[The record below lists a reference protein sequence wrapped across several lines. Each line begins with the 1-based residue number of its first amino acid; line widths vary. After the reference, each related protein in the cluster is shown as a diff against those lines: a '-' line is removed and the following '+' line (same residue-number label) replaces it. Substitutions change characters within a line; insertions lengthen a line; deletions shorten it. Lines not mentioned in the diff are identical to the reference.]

1 MRTTRQLIPSAA
13 GAERYLAPGGTP
25 ARFVVVSD
33 GISTDTTERAHD
45 DRHHG
50 FPPLRQLVPLR
61 RLARRPS
68 ANVRELLEV
77 KRMHL
82 TALLVMT
89 CGVVGGGHAQETER
103 RGARQFPV
111 VLPGDRRSVP

>member
-1 MRTTRQLIPSAA
+1 MTAITDSGLCVNSSLYDISPRVTSA
-13 GAERYLAPGGTP
+13 
-25 ARFVVVSD
+25 D
-33 GISTDTTERAHD
+33 
-45 DRHHG
+45 
-50 FPPLRQLVPLR
+50 
-61 RLARRPS
+61 
-68 ANVRELLEV
+68 VRELLEV